1 MPASWHNSFCRP
13 VDGDVVAADQV
24 RGLGTGLRPVTG
36 PRPHMRGKL
45 SGRHR
50 PAARAF
56 LRLRHVLDDLRRRG
70 RRDVGDLMAA
80 LRRNRRRCQVRAA
93 PAARR
98 RRALD
103 RLIRIIH
110 QVHRQPGIAR
120 LLSRPPVPSLPQR
133 PVAALLPVR
142 AIRRGGTRRRGR
154 VLAGL
159 PLQLLHPG
167 RKPLG
172 LTTQLSDQPVR
183 LCQPRCQLSSRK
195 PASSSGEATQVTPGN
210 GHHSSQPVNDPLWR
224 VASHP
229 GMRAATRICPLALGG
244 WRPGPSRGGGTY
256 TFHPGPP
263 HWRS

>member
-1 MPASWHNSFCRP
+1 
-13 VDGDVVAADQV
+13 
-24 RGLGTGLRPVTG
+24 
-36 PRPHMRGKL
+36 MRGKL
-45 SGRHR
+45 SGCHR

-70 RRDVGDLMAA
+70 GRDVGDLMAA

-98 RRALD
+98 RQALD

-110 QVHRQPGIAR
+110 QIDRQPGIAR
-120 LLSRPPVPSLPQR
+120 LLSRPPVSSLPQR

-159 PLQLLHPG
+159 PLQLLHPV

-183 LCQPRCQLSSRK
+183 LCQPRCQHSSRRARQLLPGNHASHTRQWSPFQ
-195 PASSSGEATQVTPGN
+195 PASQ
-210 GHHSSQPVNDPLWR
+210 
-224 VASHP
+224 
-229 GMRAATRICPLALGG
+229 
-244 WRPGPSRGGGTY
+244 RPAMACRQPSRDAGGHQDLPAGS
-256 TFHPGPP
+256 GRLAA
-263 HWRS
+263 RSISPRRRHLYLPRRAS